1 MALNEGLQQRWLPL
15 LPVLEQAFNGHRLI
29 PERLKAGWSIVNR
42 QGQQLCSLYYGPKKK
57 AEHCLELAV
66 SPSQPLGAWT
76 GEQLAQWMEQE
87 IVTSGRRGSVHST
100 FPFPVGHWPTLGF
113 VDEAQAR
120 QFLERIRERRLMIA
134 VGAAYEHTVTSL
146 PEHTV
151 VERITKQRRG
161 QAMLRRVLLRVRGGC
176 CELTGL
182 AVPRLLRCSHIK
194 AWAEASREERF
205 NLDNCLLL
213 APHVDAM
220 FDAGFLTFDARGRVL
235 FSRQLR
241 PADLAAL
248 GLPTEAQLKIMPN
261 STQLAFLMWHR
272 LHRFRQ

>member
-1 MALNEGLQQRWLPL
+1 MVLSEGLQQRWLPL
-15 LPVLEQAFNGHRLI
+15 LPVLEEAFDGRRLM
-29 PERLKAGWSIVNR
+29 PERLKSGWSIVNR

-66 SPSQPLGAWT
+66 SPRQPLGAQT

-100 FPFPVGHWPTLGF
+100 FPYPVGHWPTLGF

-120 QFLERIRERRLMIA
+120 QFFGRIQELRLRVGMGA
-134 VGAAYEHTVTSL
+134 VYEHAITSL

-151 VERITKQRRG
+151 VERMTKQRRG
-161 QAMLRRVLLRVRGGC
+161 QAMLRRVLLRARGGR

-194 AWAEASREERF
+194 AWAEASNEERF

-220 FDAGFLTFDARGRVL
+220 FDAGFLTFDAHGSAL
-235 FSRQLR
+235 FSHQLR
-241 PADLAAL
+241 PADLTAL
-248 GLPTEAQLKIMPN
+248 GLPPEAQLRIPPN
-261 STQLAFLMWHR
+261 SPQLAFLMWHR